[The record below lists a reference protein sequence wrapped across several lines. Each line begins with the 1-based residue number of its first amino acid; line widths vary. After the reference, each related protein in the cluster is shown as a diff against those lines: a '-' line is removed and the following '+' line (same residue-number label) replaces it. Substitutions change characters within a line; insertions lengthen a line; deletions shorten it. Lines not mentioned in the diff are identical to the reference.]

1 MKQLD
6 ALDYARKLLEAHGGR
21 AEAEAAQKAAACE
34 AEGET
39 RNTEDWRRIRL
50 AIRELRSAPVS

>member
-6 ALDYARKLLEAHGGR
+6 VLDYARKLLEAHGDR
-21 AEAEAAQKAAACE
+21 AEAEAAQKAAACA

-39 RNTEDWRRIRL
+39 QNADNWRRIRL